1 MDLFARPRNRICV
14 RRKLR
19 HRLSRHLNVGRAHD
33 MAAAHDR
40 DGSAPTSALD
50 RLIADGLV
58 TPGLVAKRQRI
69 APLITAD
76 GTVSDLVTEQ
86 RR

>member
-1 MDLFARPRNRICV
+1 MDRLAESRNRIRV

-19 HRLSRHLNVGRAHD
+19 DLSRHLNVERAHHTASAD
-33 MAAAHDR
+33 DR
-40 DGSAPTSALD
+40 DGSAPPSALD

-58 TPGLVAKRQRI
+58 TPALVAKRQRI
-69 APLITAD
+69 APLITAN
-76 GTVSDLVTEQ
+76 GTASDLVAEQ

>member
-1 MDLFARPRNRICV
+1 MDLLAQSRNRIRV

-19 HRLSRHLNVGRAHD
+19 DRLSRHLNVGRAHD
-33 MAAAHDR
+33 TAAADDR
-40 DGSAPTSALD
+40 DGSAPPSALD

-58 TPGLVAKRQRI
+58 TPALVAKRQRI
-69 APLITAD
+69 APLITAN
-76 GTVSDLVTEQ
+76 GTVSDLVAEQ

>member
-1 MDLFARPRNRICV
+1 M
-14 RRKLR
+14 
-19 HRLSRHLNVGRAHD
+19 SRHLSSGRAARETEATD
-33 MAAAHDR
+33 DS
-40 DGSAPTSALD
+40 DGSADASALD
-50 RLIADGLV
+50 RLVADGLA
-58 TPGLVAKRQRI
+58 TPALAAKRDRI

>member
-1 MDLFARPRNRICV
+1 MDLLAQSRNRIRV

-19 HRLSRHLNVGRAHD
+19 DLSRHLNVGRAHYT
-33 MAAAHDR
+33 AAADDR
-40 DGSAPTSALD
+40 DSSAPPSALD

-58 TPGLVAKRQRI
+58 TPAIVAKRQRI
-69 APLITAD
+69 APLITAN

-86 RR
+86 RG